1 MNERHKSMLRD
12 AADALIAVA
21 DDSGTSL
28 VDVLAEV
35 ERYAI
40 EETKVG
46 GDAPPGRRGYRL
58 VPRLVEKVADA
69 EQRRILDAYV
79 KAHE

>member
-12 AADALIAVA
+12 AADTLIAVA

-28 VDVLAEV
+28 VDVIAEV

-46 GDAPPGRRGYRL
+46 KPAPSGRRRYRL
-58 VPRLVEKVADA
+58 VPRLT
-69 EQRRILDAYV
+69 EQ
-79 KAHE
+79 E

>member
-12 AADALIAVA
+12 AADTLIAVA

-35 ERYAI
+35 ERYVI

-46 GDAPPGRRGYRL
+46 GDPPRGRRAYRL
-58 VPRLVEKVADA
+58 VPRLVERSRDT
-69 EQRRILDAYV
+69 E
-79 KAHE
+79 